1 MMKRL
6 FIILLIGIMAQ
17 SAKADTV
24 SDKITFSN
32 FECTHDGHKVYISMD
47 VNLKD
52 VRFTREKELVFV
64 PVISSGSES
73 QDFPEFRITGRY
85 RYYRHLRNK
94 DLSETD
100 RMYRYGKMD
109 MLHYEASVPY
119 ARWMDSS
126 KVAVLNKYCGCLCKV
141 ENNSRRSELAVVDL
155 TDLVFTPDYFYIV
168 PQEKEVVLEVSG
180 SAFVEFVVNSTDIR
194 EDYRNNISELNKI
207 TATIDSIKADPD
219 VHIVSLVIKGYASPE
234 GAYSANAR
242 LASMRTMALK
252 EYLNVRYAFPAS
264 IIKTD
269 CEPED
274 WSGFARLLSKT
285 SLKHRDDILRLIADD
300 ALEPDAKE
308 NLIRKRYPED
318 YHFILTHIYPSLRHS
333 DYRVTYKVKSYTD
346 INEAK
351 HVMKSSPGKLS
362 EHEFYMIAQTYE
374 PSSKEFNEV
383 FDVMA
388 RIYPNEATACV
399 NAANVSMQQGDLQN
413 AAKFLDRVGEGAEAD
428 FARGNLACLI
438 ENAKP
443 YVERDY
449 AQAVKY
455 FEKVESDNN
464 RILAAKASEAL
475 HRIMSMRK

>member
-32 FECTHDGHKVYISMD
+32 FECTHDGHKAYISMD

-52 VRFTREKELVFV
+52 VRLTREKELVFV

-155 TDLVFTPDYFYIV
+155 TDPVFTPDYFYIA
-168 PQEKEVVLEVSG
+168 PQKKDVVLEVSG
-180 SAFVEFVVNSTDIR
+180 SAFVDFVVNSTDIH

-242 LASMRTMALK
+242 LASMRTIALK
-252 EYLNVRYAFPAS
+252 EYLNARYALPAS

-274 WSGFARLLSKT
+274 WSGFARLLGKT
-285 SLKHRDDILRLIADD
+285 CLKHRDDILKLIADD

-346 INEAK
+346 I
-351 HVMKSSPGKLS
+351 
-362 EHEFYMIAQTYE
+362 
-374 PSSKEFNEV
+374 
-383 FDVMA
+383 
-388 RIYPNEATACV
+388 NEATACV

-475 HRIMSMRK
+475 HHIMSMRK